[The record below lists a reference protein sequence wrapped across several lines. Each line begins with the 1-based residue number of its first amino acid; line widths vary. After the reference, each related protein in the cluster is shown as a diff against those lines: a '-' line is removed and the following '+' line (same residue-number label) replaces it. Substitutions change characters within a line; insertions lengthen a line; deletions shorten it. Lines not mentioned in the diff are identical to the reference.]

1 MEKKGIV
8 LGYRILEKGI
18 EANRDK
24 SKVIEKL
31 HLPISVKGARSFLG
45 HAGFYRRFIKDF
57 SKISHH
63 LCKLLKKECN
73 SNFDESFLQVFG
85 ELKEKLVSAPIII
98 SPY

>member
-1 MEKKGIV
+1 MVKEGIV
-8 LGYRILEKGI
+8 LGNHITEKGI
-18 EANRDK
+18 EVDRAIVE
-24 SKVIEKL
+24 VIQRL
-31 HLPISVKGARSFLG
+31 PPPISVKSVRSFLG
-45 HAGFYRRFIKDF
+45 YGLLWRFIKEF